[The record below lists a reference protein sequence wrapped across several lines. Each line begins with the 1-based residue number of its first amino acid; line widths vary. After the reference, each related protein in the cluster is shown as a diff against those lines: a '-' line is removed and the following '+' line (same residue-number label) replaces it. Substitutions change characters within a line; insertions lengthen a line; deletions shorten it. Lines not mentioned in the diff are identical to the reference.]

1 MNRHHLESAIAL
13 FIALLA
19 LAVVTRAQDAKATL
33 TLDEALQLALQHNR
47 LIQHEDLEVA
57 KAAERIAIARTRRLP
72 EFEVN
77 VLALQPFTRPD
88 FRFERGALGT
98 LPGGAP
104 FPLNNTRVGTGYQP
118 FALLTARVS
127 QPLTQLRRINLGVR
141 LQEVNQELAA
151 NQLAAQRRA
160 VTNQVKRAYYAVL
173 QTQSALASLDE
184 TLKLHRE
191 LDRVVGEY
199 VVQKVALAADSF
211 DVKTRLANDEYD
223 AVKLGNALA
232 AHQEQLN
239 LLLGRDLRTQFSV
252 VNVTDNVLYELS
264 LDAAQTRAL
273 SERSEI
279 RAARLQQRQAELQ
292 RRMRKAE
299 RLPDVSLTIGSFA
312 PLGLAVL
319 PRHVIGAG
327 VSVKWEPFDWGRKR
341 RELTEAEKSIA
352 QAGNALREAE
362 ATVLLEVN
370 TRFRKLE
377 ESRALLRVT
386 QAAQRA
392 AQEKFRVA
400 NHKFKQEAA
409 LLKEV
414 LQTQSAVA
422 ETNHQYQQ
430 ALLALLAARADF
442 EKAIGQ

>member
-1 MNRHHLESAIAL
+1 
-13 FIALLA
+13 
-19 LAVVTRAQDAKATL
+19 
-33 TLDEALQLALQHNR
+33 
-47 LIQHEDLEVA
+47 
-57 KAAERIAIARTRRLP
+57 
-72 EFEVN
+72 
-77 VLALQPFTRPD
+77 
-88 FRFERGALGT
+88 
-98 LPGGAP
+98 
-104 FPLNNTRVGTGYQP
+104 
-118 FALLTARVS
+118 
-127 QPLTQLRRINLGVR
+127 LTQLRRINLGVR